1 MFPEQ
6 ADKKMLGKELRKRK
20 QIHLKEFD
28 YSSHEDIFF
37 LTICTAN
44 KQDYFSDPRI
54 SKIIIDEL
62 EHRRANQEIRLFCY
76 CIMPDHLHMLIRLNE
91 SYTKKK
97 GAFGERTLQNW
108 VSAFKRYT
116 AKILRE
122 MGNVKPFWQ
131 SNFYDH
137 VVRKDESLLEICS
150 YILNNPVRKGM
161 VSNWEEYP
169 YSQIVDSLPL

>member
-1 MFPEQ
+1 
-6 ADKKMLGKELRKRK
+6 
-20 QIHLKEFD
+20 
-28 YSSHEDIFF
+28 
-37 LTICTAN
+37 
-44 KQDYFSDPRI
+44 
-54 SKIIIDEL
+54 
-62 EHRRANQEIRLFCY
+62 
-76 CIMPDHLHMLIRLNE
+76 
-91 SYTKKK
+91 
-97 GAFGERTLQNW
+97 
-108 VSAFKRYT
+108 
-116 AKILRE
+116 

>member
-1 MFPEQ
+1 M
-6 ADKKMLGKELRKRK
+6 KGKEFQQRKK
-20 QIHLKEFD
+20 IHLKDFA
-28 YSSHEDIFF
+28 YSSCEDIFF

-44 KQDYFSDPRI
+44 KQAFFSDSRV
-54 SKIIIDEL
+54 SKIITNEL
-62 EHRRANQEIRLFCY
+62 EHRYSSNEIKLFCY
-76 CIMPDHLHMLIRLNE
+76 CIMPDHLHLLLSLNE
-91 SYTKKK
+91 SYTKKE

-116 AKILRE
+116 AKILSE
-122 MGNVKPFWQ
+122 MFNVEPFWQ

-137 VVRKDESLLEICS
+137 VVRKDESLVEICS

-169 YSQIVDSLPL
+169 YSKMVDNLPI

>member
-6 ADKKMLGKELRKRK
+6 ADKKMLGKGLRKRK

-62 EHRRANQEIRLFCY
+62 EHRRANKEIKLFCY
-76 CIMPDHLHMLIRLNE
+76 CIMPDHLHLLLSLNE
-91 SYTKKK
+91 NYIKKE
-97 GAFGERTLQNW
+97 GAFGERTLQDW

-116 AKILRE
+116 ARIAGQMPDIKLL
-122 MGNVKPFWQ
+122 WQ